1 MNRRSLVAGVLVAC
15 LSVSSVNAQSLSES
29 VSRVVEQAAAQ
40 QAQQDGKIPPGYLW
54 TGVALLAV
62 GSLYLVNAAT
72 MDASRGSTCVLGT
85 CVDNDTI
92 RTSRFVLG
100 GALAG
105 VGGFL
110 LAKGISKSHQTSPSV
125 TFVARRGVVIGQ
137 RFSF

>member
-1 MNRRSLVAGVLVAC
+1 MNRKSLVTGVLLAC
-15 LSVSSVNAQSLSES
+15 FSVSSVNAQGLRES
-29 VSRVVEQAAAQ
+29 VARAVEQAAAQ

-54 TGVALLAV
+54 SGVALLAV

-72 MDASRGSTCVLGT
+72 IDTSGGSTCVLGT
-85 CVDNDTI
+85 CLDNSTI

-105 VGGFL
+105 VGAFL

-125 TFVARRGVVIGQ
+125 TFVAGRGVVIGQ